1 LGFSSVADDLA
12 ERIAALLDAHHVMS
26 LATVGP
32 HGPHAANLFYARDG
46 FTLFWVSD
54 PASRHSAELE
64 ADAAVAATIAHDYSD
79 YATIRGLQISGRAR
93 RLVDDAE
100 RARARQILEA
110 RYPFLR
116 QLLDAEVRDS
126 YARAQIYRLDVVRFV
141 LIDNTR
147 GFGHKDVLE
156 VAASG

>member
-1 LGFSSVADDLA
+1 MADELA
-12 ERIAALLDAHHVMS
+12 ERITAFLDAHHVMS

-54 PASRHSAELE
+54 PTSRHSVEL
-64 ADAAVAATIAHDYSD
+64 DATGTVAATIARDYSD
-79 YATIRGLQISGRAR
+79 YATIRGLQVGGRPR
-93 RLVDDAE
+93 RLVDDAG
-100 RARARQILEA
+100 RARARGILEA
-110 RYPFLR
+110 RFVFLR
-116 QLLDAEVRDS
+116 QLADDGVRDV
-126 YARAQIYRLDVVRFV
+126 YRHADFYRLDVDRFV

-156 VAASG
+156 VAAAG